1 MICTNLKILF
11 IDIPKTGSTSLKKFI
26 LKNYPDYYFSAV
38 NNPTWKMRMC
48 PEYMKPVMTPHAKSF
63 DFGGSRHEPLISI
76 YESSHYLHDYLI
88 FTVVRDPF
96 TRFKSCMMEIL
107 MAMRFKHGF
116 ESEDSLRRSAND
128 PSSQLND
135 PFFLFPSM
143 RKGFDHLE
151 EDLYELQVRH
161 IYNKLTTI
169 HRKGGFEN
177 YNICSIPTHLWP
189 QYYFTTVHIANPL
202 PIRILSYEN
211 LKQDIKTLSEEL
223 EMWGPYKIEDKTLP
237 HHDPIPEIIFVG
249 QNFEASNSIKI
260 TRPEEK
266 EGRQRAP
273 HEIDPEFRKLYPTF
287 DDFLPVYKQEKKK
300 LQERFDPIFEQNRWL
315 IEELYA
321 EDYRKFRY
329 EQQTITGSPVM

>member
-38 NNPTWKMRMC
+38 SNPIWKMRMC
-48 PEYMKPVMTPHAKSF
+48 PEYMKPIMTPNTKSF

-107 MAMRFKHGF
+107 MAIRFKHGF

-151 EDLYELQVRH
+151 EDLYELQVR
-161 IYNKLTTI
+161 K
-169 HRKGGFEN
+169 
-177 YNICSIPTHLWP
+177 
-189 QYYFTTVHIANPL
+189 
-202 PIRILSYEN
+202 
-211 LKQDIKTLSEEL
+211 
-223 EMWGPYKIEDKTLP
+223 
-237 HHDPIPEIIFVG
+237 
-249 QNFEASNSIKI
+249 
-260 TRPEEK
+260 
-266 EGRQRAP
+266 
-273 HEIDPEFRKLYPTF
+273 
-287 DDFLPVYKQEKKK
+287 
-300 LQERFDPIFEQNRWL
+300 
-315 IEELYA
+315 
-321 EDYRKFRY
+321 
-329 EQQTITGSPVM
+329 